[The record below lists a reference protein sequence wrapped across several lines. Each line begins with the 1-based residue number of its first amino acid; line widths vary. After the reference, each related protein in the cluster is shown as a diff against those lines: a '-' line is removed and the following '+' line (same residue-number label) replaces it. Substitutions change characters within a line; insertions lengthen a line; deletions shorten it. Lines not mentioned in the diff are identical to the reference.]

1 MMGRYVLLLVLTLAL
16 VIAVD
21 IIVIKGEKGAIEMK
35 MPAKI
40 KPSQAGVVKAEQKSF
55 ESFEEAA
62 KAVDFPVMAPTYIPA
77 GFELKRIAV
86 ATMPLRMKT
95 KRGLVNF
102 TTLYFL
108 YMKDNN
114 VSSDY
119 VVIMQEPG
127 DEPRGVPEG
136 PEGSLGGSVKVQ
148 GVEGKWSKGWFV
160 VPHLNKSLCDATP
173 EEVEKALE
181 NRRWTEEGLRLS
193 WSKGGVT
200 YIIEA
205 RGNLSLEELVK
216 IGNSLQAVG
225 MKK

>member
-1 MMGRYVLLLVLTLAL
+1 MRYVLLLVLILGL
-16 VIAVD
+16 IIAVD
-21 IIVIKGEKGAIEMK
+21 IVIKGEKGVTEMK

-86 ATMPLRMKT
+86 ATMPLKMKT

-119 VVIMQEPG
+119 IVIMQEPG
-127 DEPRGVPEG
+127 DEPRGVPKG

-148 GVEGKWSKGWFV
+148 GVEGRWSKGWFV
-160 VPHLNKSLCDATP
+160 APPLNKSLCNATP
-173 EEVEKALE
+173 EEAEKVLE
-181 NRRWTEEGLRLS
+181 ERRWTEEGLRLS